1 MNITTSLELKS
12 PGIFVGI
19 ACALQ
24 EETPPLSTVL
34 LLHSVHR
41 TVHVPTRTCVAK
53 LHQRVT
59 VSPLQHSQHA
69 AQVEPKRLQI
79 ETNTAAAKQA
89 SLLKPHVK

>member
-1 MNITTSLELKS
+1 MNITTSLDLKS

-53 LHQRVT
+53 LHHVT
-59 VSPLQHSQHA
+59 VSPP
-69 AQVEPKRLQI
+69 V
-79 ETNTAAAKQA
+79 TDAAAAAAALNMQRKLNGKA
-89 SLLKPHVK
+89 AD